1 MLVPV
6 ILCGGAGTRLWP
18 MSRQL
23 YPKQLLPLTS
33 EKSLLQETLVRLD
46 GLPDLGDP
54 VLICNQ
60 EHRFLVAE
68 QVRQINRSNY
78 SIILEPEGR
87 GTAPATAI
95 AAQMFLEKKEDPVL
109 LVLPADHV
117 IKDKKAFQEAI
128 QTGRRLAEK
137 ENLITFGIR
146 PNRAETGYGYIR
158 KGWSVDYN
166 NEAYFVDSFQEK
178 PDKVTAESYY
188 QSGDYFWNSGMFL
201 FQANTYMREL
211 ESFQPEMVKHC
222 SIAYQKGT
230 EEKDFFYL
238 QKENFLNSPNDTIDY
253 AVMEKTQKAVVVPFS
268 ADWSDVGSWEVL
280 WEIGDKNEQGNL
292 FFGDVLSHE
301 VQNSYIRSQKSL
313 IAAVG
318 LMDTVI
324 VETRDAILV
333 ADKKKTQDVKKIVNK
348 LKEMDRDEYK
358 VQKRVYRPWGFFQN
372 LELGDRF
379 QVKRIMVKVGSVLSL
394 QKHHHRAEHWI
405 IVKGT
410 GQVTLGQDTFLLT
423 EGQSTYIPLGEVH
436 RIGNPGNIDLE
447 FIEVQIG
454 TYLGE
459 DDIVR
464 LEDQYG
470 RIK

>member
-33 EKSLLQETLVRLD
+33 EKSLLQETLIRLD

-54 VLICNQ
+54 ILICNQ

-95 AAQMFLEKKEDPVL
+95 AAQMFLEKKEDPLL

-117 IKDKKAFQEAI
+117 IKDKMAFHKAI

-146 PNRAETGYGYIR
+146 PNRAETGYGYIK
-158 KGWSVDYN
+158 KGLLVDDN

-178 PDKVTAESYY
+178 PDKITAKTYF

-238 QKENFLNSPNDTIDY
+238 QKESFLNSPNDTIDY
-253 AVMEKTQKAVVVPFS
+253 AVMEKTQKAVVIPFS

-318 LMDTVI
+318 LMDTVV

-394 QKHHHRAEHWI
+394 QKHHHRSEHWI

-410 GQVTLGQDTFLLT
+410 GQVTLGQETFLLT

-454 TYLGE
+454 SYLGE